1 MPNDDFI
8 VCPDGIMID
17 YEDFFKKLKKS
28 NIRKDVTKDLPKD
41 LLELD
46 ITIDEHKVRVKDYL
60 QENYQVV

>member
-1 MPNDDFI
+1 
-8 VCPDGIMID
+8 MID

-60 QENYQVV
+60 QENYQAV